1 MRPSDIFENVSGD
14 FRRLYYIAILGCIVS
29 GILLA
34 FNIIVGL
41 MYYHYYLG

>member
-1 MRPSDIFENVSGD
+1 MTND
-14 FRRLYYIAILGCIVS
+14 LQKMYYMTILGCIVS
-29 GILLA
+29 GILLV